1 MTFYVLLDM
10 AIHWVHCTRP
20 PNVRNVVMGSQGQSI
35 TREEALERVLLM
47 AQNAWSDDVKQE
59 CLRRAEE
66 LRR

>member
-1 MTFYVLLDM
+1 M
-10 AIHWVHCTRP
+10 AGDAISGKHQYWRQEGTMP
-20 PNVRNVVMGSQGQSI
+20 ESI

-47 AQNAWSDDVKQE
+47 AQNAWSDVVKQE

>member
-1 MTFYVLLDM
+1 
-10 AIHWVHCTRP
+10 
-20 PNVRNVVMGSQGQSI
+20 MGSQGQSI

>member
-1 MTFYVLLDM
+1 M
-10 AIHWVHCTRP
+10 AGDANSGKHQYWRQEGTMP
-20 PNVRNVVMGSQGQSI
+20 ESI